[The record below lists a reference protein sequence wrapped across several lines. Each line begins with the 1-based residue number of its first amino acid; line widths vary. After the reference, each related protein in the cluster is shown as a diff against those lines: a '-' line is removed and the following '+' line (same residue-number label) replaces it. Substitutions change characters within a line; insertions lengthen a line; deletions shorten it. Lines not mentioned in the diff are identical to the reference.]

1 MQVAGQSSSGCRV
14 AKINWREVR
23 KYLYG
28 VAIAAL
34 PIAILLGWFTPE
46 TAVLLVPLIVAI
58 LNLKPEDTHVPKAL
72 HKE

>member
-1 MQVAGQSSSGCRV
+1 MGKVD
-14 AKINWREVR
+14 WRAVR
-23 KYLYG
+23 KYMYG
-28 VAIAAL
+28 VFIAAL

-46 TAVLLVPLIVAI
+46 TAVLIVPLIVAV